1 MPIGSKQD
9 TLICSIVLPAALHY
23 LQYSAC
29 SVGAFLHTQTK
40 LIVNT
45 HFSISDLNFGM
56 CQPRD
61 SPILALDIFKSFL
74 QILILCKVM
83 QMSVEQNRAEAN
95 NSYQSPQRQQMK
107 ELMNSE
113 FEPHPNCYS
122 ASEYRIQLKS
132 DDRSCEPSF
141 STRNHYLHVLI
152 DSQESIKRE
161 FSICMR
167 KIMLTKMV

>member
-1 MPIGSKQD
+1 MQH
-9 TLICSIVLPAALHY
+9 CV
-23 LQYSAC
+23 AC
-29 SVGAFLHTQTK
+29 STALSAVFCMQRRSIFTHTNKTDSKYSFFNFRPELWNVSTQGQPNISYLLKT
-40 LIVNT
+40 
-45 HFSISDLNFGM
+45 FSNH
-56 CQPRD
+56 
-61 SPILALDIFKSFL
+61 FL

-122 ASEYRIQLKS
+122 ATEYRIQLKS
-132 DDRSCEPSF
+132 DYRSCEPSF
-141 STRNHYLHVLI
+141 STSNHYLHVLI